1 MNGQFVALE
10 PLVAEHEHP
19 LWQAASAAGDAA
31 LWDYLPYGPFGI
43 EAEFSEWFRGSLAAE
58 DLEFFAVVPK
68 ASGLPAGMLALMRD
82 EPAHRVVEVGHV
94 WFGPELQRTTAATEA
109 LGLVMGHVFEDR
121 GYRRLEWK
129 CNAANAR
136 SRRAAER
143 TGFTYEGTFRQH
155 MIVKG
160 ENRDTAWFSILD
172 SEWPTQKTKFE
183 RWLDPG
189 NFGLDGKQ
197 RAPLG

>member
-1 MNGQFVALE
+1 MANHGV
-10 PLVAEHEHP
+10 PSGSMS
-19 LWQAASAAGDAA
+19 ASYSRAM
-31 LWDYLPYGPFGI
+31 P
-43 EAEFSEWFRGSLAAE
+43 GSLSW
-58 DLEFFAVVPK
+58 
-68 ASGLPAGMLALMRD
+68 ASVRCSAR
-82 EPAHRVVEVGHV
+82 
-94 WFGPELQRTTAATEA
+94 
-109 LGLVMGHVFEDR
+109 
-121 GYRRLEWK
+121 K
-129 CNAANAR
+129 R
-136 SRRAAER
+136 SRRAGER
-143 TGFTYEGTFRQH
+143 FGFTYEGTFRQH